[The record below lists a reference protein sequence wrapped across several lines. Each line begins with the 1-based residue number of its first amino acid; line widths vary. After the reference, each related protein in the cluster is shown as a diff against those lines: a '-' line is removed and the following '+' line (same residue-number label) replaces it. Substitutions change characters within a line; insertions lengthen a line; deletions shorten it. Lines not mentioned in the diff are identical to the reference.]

1 MMKKTILIIVMCV
14 FAAGPA
20 MADIFFDDFNSENGG
35 VGVLNYTGFANWTVT
50 EGTVDL
56 IGNGF
61 YDFLPGNGLYVDL
74 DGSTKDSGIMTT
86 TTSLS
91 LDPGTYTLSFDLAG
105 NHRNNASET
114 VEVQVGVGS
123 LFSDTYSL
131 SRYAPFTT
139 FTETFTVVTAGSYDL
154 SFEGAGGDNIG
165 MLLDNVRV
173 VPVPGAVLLAIL
185 GLSAVGVKL
194 RKRA

>member
-35 VGVLNYTGFANWTVT
+35 AGVLNYTGFANWTVT